1 MTTIATLLQRAQE
14 LDSPSAKLDTE
25 LLLAHALG
33 QPRSYLYTWP
43 GKELA
48 ADELERFEQLFARR
62 LAGEPVA
69 YLLGQQGFWTL
80 DLQVNPT
87 TLIPRPETELLV
99 ETALELGGIESTWQ
113 VLDLGTG
120 TGAIALALASER
132 PRWAVTGVDRV
143 EEAVQ
148 LARLNALACGLN
160 GVSFLVSDWFA
171 ALTGQRYDLIV
182 SNPPYIALQDPH
194 LEQGDVRFEPLSA
207 LVSGADGLDDIRR
220 ILVDSGAHLKEG
232 GWLALEHGWQQAAA
246 VRELMQHA
254 GFSQVR
260 SVRDLAGHER
270 VTLGQWLHRQEA
282 LAC

>member
-1 MTTIATLLQRAQE
+1 MTTIACLLQRASE
-14 LDSPSAKLDTE
+14 LDSPSAKLDVE

-33 QPRSYLYTWP
+33 RPRSYLYTWP
-43 GKELA
+43 GKAVDA
-48 ADELERFEQLFARR
+48 AQLDAFNTLFARR
-62 LAGEPVA
+62 QAGEPVA
-69 YLLGQQGFWTL
+69 HLLGQQGFWTL
-80 DLQVNPT
+80 DLQVSAD

-99 ETALELGGIESTWQ
+99 ETALQLAAAGSALQ

-132 PRWAVTGVDRV
+132 PLWQLTGVDRV
-143 EEAVQ
+143 PAAVQ
-148 LARLNALACGLN
+148 LAQHNALACGLG
-160 GVSFLVSDWFA
+160 GVRFLHSDWFQ
-171 ALTGQRYDLIV
+171 ALTGETFDLIV

-194 LEQGDVRFEPLSA
+194 LEQGDVRFEPVSA

-220 ILVDSGAHLKEG
+220 ILVDSGAHLREG
-232 GWLALEHGWQQAAA
+232 GWLLLEHGWQQADS

-270 VTLGQWLHRQEA
+270 ITLGQWQHKQEA
-282 LAC
+282 VAC